1 MFAFLSAPDSSD
13 RGAPEVR
20 IAEPKPADLIR
31 TTELGSGISV
41 EIDLADPE
49 RWHSVTVQR
58 WEQADLDLLELL
70 IGPDAVRRL
79 GELRSSARS
88 SLGAEVSLD
97 VVPTGPWQR
106 IAVIDALDWWLQ
118 LPLEQALLDAERAVA
133 QVRAAASLR
142 PGPLR
147 QQLTEQALVLARGSA
162 AGFAG
167 YLTELAD
174 SASSLP
180 RALFSGLSRLAAGY
194 AILGREV
201 VDGPDNDL
209 DLVAAAW
216 SRLQAAVRVVPTFKP
231 QDHSVSYRLSGEPS
245 AGGAVVS
252 SSVDPRQVRARIV
265 DTDVL
270 TKEVRMMRSDE
281 GSAIR
286 VMVPA
291 FGPSLPAAVISDRLM
306 VRLVDSR
313 SGTAYEPVLLT
324 LRSGRAAESLGAT
337 MPVFTELV
345 PLRGAPLEDLRADV
359 FEADNEAAPAR
370 SDTDSGLLRQR
381 RAQFV
386 LGEWR
391 RAAAEAR
398 LSRGVKVRNRR
409 LARLVDVLS
418 QTTADADQPVFLGGP
433 SPAEIVRLIDTADSP
448 AANAIHLWFASS
460 QGAGEPL
467 VAELAAVYAGR

>member
-1 MFAFLSAPDSSD
+1 MLAFLSAPDSSD
-13 RGAPEVR
+13 RGVPEVR
-20 IAEPKPADLIR
+20 IAEPKPADLVR

-58 WEQADLDLLELL
+58 WDQADLVLLELL

-79 GELRSSARS
+79 SELRSSDRS
-88 SLGAEVSLD
+88 SLETEVSLD
-97 VVPTGPWQR
+97 IAPTGPWQR

-133 QVRAAASLR
+133 QARAAASLG

-147 QQLTEQALVLARGSA
+147 QKLTEQALVLARGSA
-162 AGFAG
+162 GGFAG

-194 AILGREV
+194 VALGREV
-201 VDGPDNDL
+201 VDGPDDDL

-216 SRLQAAVRVVPTFKP
+216 SRLQAAVRVVPTVKP
-231 QDHSVSYRLSGEPS
+231 HDHSVTYRLNGEPTVDP
-245 AGGAVVS
+245 VVS

-270 TKEVRMMRSDE
+270 TKEVRMVPSDG

-291 FGPSLPAAVISDRLM
+291 FGPSLPTAVISDRLM
-306 VRLVDSR
+306 VRLVDNR

-324 LRSGRAAESLGAT
+324 LRSGRAAARLGAT

-359 FEADNEAAPAR
+359 FDADNEATPAR
-370 SDTDSGLLRQR
+370 TDTDSGLLRQR

-433 SPAEIVRLIDTADSP
+433 SPTEIVRLIDTADSS
-448 AANAIHLWFASS
+448 AANAIHQWFTSS

-467 VAELAAVYAGR
+467 VAELAAAHAGR